1 MVMPVS
7 SQAASLTLVDACI
20 QPGSQFHLAYYTL
33 QCSAFFFASLRQL
46 RSSRCQAVWA
56 VEARADSSCM
66 PVSLSVE
73 AG

>member
-20 QPGSQFHLAYYTL
+20 QPGSQDSLTIF
-33 QCSAFFFASLRQL
+33 CSAVHFFFLC
-46 RSSRCQAVWA
+46 SRCQAVWA
-56 VEARADSSCM
+56 VEARADSSCV